1 MKVNQWSWNLEAEN
15 DRLRQGLAKLMAR
28 EAARPVAERASAG
41 TYNTAV
47 CPLLSLSQ
55 RLFFCLSETANVVR
69 SLQSRVASAAQA
81 ETETRSKL
89 KAMTKQRNELQQT
102 LLELHQEVQ
111 YSTVYFTGH
120 DCTVHC

>member
-47 CPLLSLSQ
+47 ACSCMP
-55 RLFFCLSETANVVR
+55 
-69 SLQSRVASAAQA
+69 SAAVSHNVYSLASQK
-81 ETETRSKL
+81 R
-89 KAMTKQRNELQQT
+89 QT
-102 LLELHQEVQ
+102 L
-111 YSTVYFTGH
+111 
-120 DCTVHC
+120 